1 MKSVTSESRCE
12 SIQAGPHFNT
22 ALFLGHPHPIR
33 SKKTRAMAVWL
44 WLCLV
49 GAQCQALT
57 LGDLAVSSHPS
68 PNFIASVP
76 LMDDSGIRVSDLMT
90 RVATDAEYAQWGLQ
104 SPQVLRELL
113 VRIVPTSQSVA
124 YLELYSTSPLSQSS
138 FDLLVWAS
146 YAGQTSLTSYKVQLQ
161 DLPSLIKGKTLHTS
175 PSKGWRPT
183 QARSPL
189 KDNPK
194 PSPPSHSALTGQAK
208 TVTTSDGV
216 IQSTAAST
224 WAPQETTTDIVRTQ
238 VARPLPKM
246 TPDTPQKQANPTDDT
261 SGIAGVAVVF
271 SLVLFC
277 FGFLV
282 GRLRN
287 TKAKTPGHSALPPK
301 SLSALAFRGTSPAT
315 IPSPALWP
323 QSKTGSQ
330 KVPPVSSG
338 SLDKQAFIFQPIAS
352 ETAKPQQPPI
362 PVTESKSQTIIET
375 STAQEIEI
383 VSAKTAQQSPD
394 AVVIVEK
401 NAHAHAQY
409 DVQVLVEPIKVEP
422 ANSVGMGL
430 RTPATAL
437 PTPGLQTFGTSRKV
451 RKARSTETENIDL
464 AKIYLSMGDPATA
477 RLLLEQAF
485 DKGSDT
491 EKALAHQLLRSIK

>member
-1 MKSVTSESRCE
+1 
-12 SIQAGPHFNT
+12 
-22 ALFLGHPHPIR
+22 
-33 SKKTRAMAVWL
+33 MAVWL

-104 SPQVLRELL
+104 APQVLRELL
-113 VRIVPTSQSVA
+113 FRIVPTSQSVA
-124 YLELYSTSPLSQSS
+124 YLELYSTSTLSQSS

-161 DLPSLIKGKTLHTS
+161 DLPSLIKGKTLYTS

-183 QARSPL
+183 QARAPL

-194 PSPPSHSALTGQAK
+194 PSPPTHSALTGQAK
-208 TVTTSDGV
+208 TVTPADGV

-224 WAPQETTTDIVRTQ
+224 WAPQERTTDIVRTQ

-246 TPDTPQKQANPTDDT
+246 TPETPQKQAHPTDDT
-261 SGIAGVAVVF
+261 SGIAGLAVVF

-287 TKAKTPGHSALPPK
+287 TKAKTPGHSALPPQ
-301 SLSALAFRGTSPAT
+301 SLSALAIRGTSPAI

-401 NAHAHAQY
+401 NAHDHDHAQY

-477 RLLLEQAF
+477 RLLLEQAC
-485 DKGSDT
+485 DNGSDT